1 MNSQALDAPKKDYEK
16 STPTRRGVVKASAV
30 MRRIVIAI
38 VVVIVVFGIAIAFQ
52 NGSRPAPAP
61 QLVTVSGSDGQGGI
75 IDPINVSETYEP
87 RGRTVAQVHPGD
99 RVTML
104 RREGKGVLI
113 QTSAG
118 VQGWVTYWFIEGLS
132 P

>member
-1 MNSQALDAPKKDYEK
+1 
-16 STPTRRGVVKASAV
+16 
-30 MRRIVIAI
+30 MRRIAIAL
-38 VVVIVVFGIAIAFQ
+38 VVVIVVFGIAIAIQ
-52 NGSRPAPAP
+52 NGGARPAPAA

-99 RVTML
+99 QVTML
-104 RREGKGVLI
+104 RREGDGILI

-118 VQGWVTYWFIEGLS
+118 VQGWVTYWFIQGQK

>member
-16 STPTRRGVVKASAV
+16 STPTRRGVVKASV
-30 MRRIVIAI
+30 MRRIAIAI
-38 VVVIVVFGIAIAFQ
+38 VVVIVVFGIAIALQ
-52 NGSRPAPAP
+52 NGSRPAPAA

-75 IDPINVSETYEP
+75 IDPINVSETYVP

-104 RREGKGVLI
+104 RREGQGVLI

-118 VQGWVTYWFIEGLS
+118 VQGWVTYWFIEGQK